1 MDVPDRIEREILIEA
16 PVEVVWSIVT
26 DARHVGRWLSDAA
39 EIDLRPGGE
48 GILTWTEHGTFGLR
62 VEEVDAPHSF
72 SFRGARS
79 PGTELRARNSTL
91 VEFTLVAEEAST
103 RLRVVESG
111 FRELD
116 GTDEEK
122 ATYAE
127 GNERGWEHELGELRE
142 YVSEHVRMS
151 SAR

>member
-1 MDVPDRIEREILIEA
+1 MVPERIEREIVIGA

-26 DARHVGRWLSDAA
+26 EAEHVGTWFSNSA
-39 EIDLRPGGE
+39 EIELRPGGE
-48 GILTWTEHGTFGLR
+48 GTLTWTEHGTFHLR
-62 VEEVDAPHSF
+62 VEEVDAPHFF
-72 SFRGARS
+72 SFRGTRR
-79 PGTELRARNSTL
+79 PDTELRAGDSTL
-91 VEFTLVAEEAST
+91 VEFHLSAEGEST

-122 ATYAE
+122 ATFAE

-142 YVSEHVRMS
+142 YVSQHLRASSVR
-151 SAR
+151 